1 MDFNVPWHEATF
13 VGLDTE
19 TSGKY
24 PLDAEIC
31 EIAAVKWRGG
41 QIIENFQSLVA
52 ITRPMNPEA
61 QGVHHISPEMLAGA
75 PNMRDTITK
84 FHNFIDESFLIAHH
98 APFDM
103 GFIAYEFER
112 AGLALP

>member
-1 MDFNVPWHEATF
+1 MNLNIPWHEATF

-24 PLDAEIC
+24 PFDAEIC

-41 QIIENFQSLVA
+41 KIIENFQSLVA

-61 QGVHHISPEMLAGA
+61 QSVHHISPEMLVGA
-75 PNMRDTITK
+75 PSAREAITK
-84 FHNFIDESFLIAHH
+84 FQAFCEGSFLIAHH

-103 GFIAYEFER
+103 GFIAYEF
-112 AGLALP
+112 